1 MRKRFALLASA
12 SSGAVDCVAGA
23 KIFVLDNYDSFT
35 FTLVDYLRQL
45 GARVTVARNDCGD
58 ADSLASGPYDGFLI
72 SPGPGRPEQA
82 GVSVALAQRCIAHH
96 RPLLGV
102 CLGHQAIAAACGARV
117 ERATPVH
124 GKVAT
129 ICHEGGGLLAGLPS
143 PFAATRYHS
152 LAVIEPQ
159 PPLVADAWSEDGV
172 VMALHHQSAPVH
184 GVQFHPESIASEHG
198 LAILAAFLELTLD
211 GTVGVR

>member
-1 MRKRFALLASA
+1 
-12 SSGAVDCVAGA
+12 VADA
-23 KIFVLDNYDSFT
+23 RIFVLDNYDSFT

-45 GARVTVARNDCGD
+45 GAAVTVARNDYAD
-58 ADSLASGPYDGFLI
+58 ADSLAGGSYDGYLI

-82 GVSVALAQRCIAHH
+82 GVSIDLARRCIERR

-102 CLGHQAIAAACGARV
+102 CLGHQAIAVACGATV
-117 ERATPVH
+117 ERTAPVH
-124 GKVAT
+124 GKVAAVS
-129 ICHEGGGLLAGLPS
+129 HDGSGLLAGLPS

-152 LAVIEPQ
+152 LAVIDPR

-172 VMALHHQSAPVH
+172 VMALHHRDAPVH

-198 LAILAAFLELTLD
+198 HAILAAFLALALD
-211 GTVGVR
+211 GAGRVR